1 MLFPM
6 FNNPHTSCTIPLESN
21 LPPKEA
27 NPGFRKTNSSVKRT
41 FSLLPG
47 SVITDLQADHRP
59 LTRKYTDHISS
70 SSQNYRITEYSGLEG
85 THKDH

>member
-6 FNNPHTSCTIPLESN
+6 FNNPHTSCTSPLESN

-47 SVITDLQADHRP
+47 SVITDLQ
-59 LTRKYTDHISS
+59 
-70 SSQNYRITEYSGLEG
+70 GC
-85 THKDH
+85 